1 MSSSREFYLVR
12 RKWATSSKEACHLK
26 PHGFRLNRRQRQQIN
41 YESIAI
47 ALIIYFVK
55 MYDTTCSGS
64 LLYGEPNLQTIGR
77 DVHCFFHIMLSEM
90 SSNKLNMGIYQT
102 PCGRQIWLFPPSRTL
117 IVVVAEDEE
126 ERVDHVPMVIYNGPF
141 CTWVSQQIHWFSYNI
156 VKHCWLQL
164 LCNFF
169 SATSHTTSKC
179 SFGAHASPGE
189 ELRARQNNVPYEHY
203 DVRVVWMNAT
213 NKADYS
219 CVSSVS

>member
-1 MSSSREFYLVR
+1 VSSSREFCLGR

-26 PHGFRLNRRQRQQIN
+26 PRGFRLNRRQRQQIN

-141 CTWVSQQIHWFSYNI
+141 CTWPHHTPHLSARLGLTHRLVRNCGLVRTMCPMSIMMWGWSGWMPRIKRTI
-156 VKHCWLQL
+156 VAL
-164 LCNFF
+164 
-169 SATSHTTSKC
+169 
-179 SFGAHASPGE
+179 
-189 ELRARQNNVPYEHY
+189 
-203 DVRVVWMNAT
+203 VVWARNFT
-213 NKADYS
+213 ADDMY
-219 CVSSVS
+219 CTGHCGCGE